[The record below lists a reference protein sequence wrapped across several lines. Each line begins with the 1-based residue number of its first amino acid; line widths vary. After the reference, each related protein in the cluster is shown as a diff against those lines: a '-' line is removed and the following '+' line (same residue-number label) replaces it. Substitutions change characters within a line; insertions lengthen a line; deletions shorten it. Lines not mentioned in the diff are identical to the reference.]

1 MAKGKNISDSDRKI
15 ATKMMK
21 EMTGEGP
28 KNISE
33 LDKSRVREITG
44 LHEKYLKRND
54 GGIARK
60 TRVF

>member
-15 ATKMMK
+15 AAKMMK

-28 KNISE
+28 KNISN
-33 LDKSRVREITG
+33 LDRSRVEEITG
-44 LHEKYLKRND
+44 LYEKYLKRND

-60 TRVF
+60 TRTF

>member
-1 MAKGKNISDSDRKI
+1 MAQISDSDRKI

-28 KNISE
+28 KNIPE
-33 LDKSRVREITG
+33 LDKSRVGEITG
-44 LHEKYLKRND
+44 LYEKYLKRND

-60 TRVF
+60 TRIF

>member
-1 MAKGKNISDSDRKI
+1 MAKG
-15 ATKMMK
+15 
-21 EMTGEGP
+21 

-44 LHEKYLKRND
+44 LYEKYLKRND